1 MPAMLW
7 ASWDAKA
14 RKASPSS
21 NINFT
26 TSRTRVPPFTAIR
39 FALRSFQIRP
49 L

>member
-1 MPAMLW
+1 MLW
-7 ASWDAKA
+7 ASWEGKA

-21 NINFT
+21 KSSFT

-39 FALRSFQIRP
+39 FDLGYP